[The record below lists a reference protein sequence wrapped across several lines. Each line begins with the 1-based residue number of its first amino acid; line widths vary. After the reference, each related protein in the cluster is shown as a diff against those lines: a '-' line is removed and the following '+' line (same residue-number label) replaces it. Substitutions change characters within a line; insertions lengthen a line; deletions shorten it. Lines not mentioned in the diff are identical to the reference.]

1 MIQKNNVSIEDIS
14 DIENKIDIHLTH
26 EQRVSVLRE
35 YNRVCMDRGDDW
47 KTLLTELIKEYNKP
61 LTI

>member
-1 MIQKNNVSIEDIS
+1 MIQKNNVSIEDIT
-14 DIENKIDIHLTH
+14 DIEREIGIQLT
-26 EQRVSVLRE
+26 EGQRVKVLME
-35 YNRVCMDRGDDW
+35 YGRVCMDRGDDW